1 MHLLVTRPIEDA
13 SALAVR
19 LQAAGHSVTVDPL
32 LSIILKSDVPLD
44 RTRVQALLVTS
55 ANGLRALGARADFSV
70 WQTVPI
76 YAVGPTT
83 AGMARDLGFD
93 QVVEAQGDVV
103 SLAALAIDA
112 LDPDA
117 GPVIHVSGTV
127 TAGDLR
133 GTLERAGLWV
143 ETAVLYEAKA
153 ADALA
158 PETAAALAAG
168 EIDGVLLYSRRS
180 AEIFVELCKKA
191 TPSPDIEQT
200 HAFCLSGNAAAP
212 LQSLSLASI
221 QVALRPNETELL
233 ALIEP

>member
-1 MHLLVTRPIEDA
+1 MRLLVTRPIEDA
-13 SALAVR
+13 KPLALRV
-19 LQAAGHSVTVDPL
+19 QAAGHSVMIDPL
-32 LSIILKSDVPLD
+32 LSIILKSDAPLD

-55 ANGLRALGARADFSV
+55 ANGLRALGTRSDFSV
-70 WQTVPI
+70 WQAVPLF
-76 YAVGPTT
+76 AVGPTT
-83 AGMARDLGFD
+83 ARMARDLGFD

-103 SLAALAIDA
+103 SLAALAIDQ
-112 LDPDA
+112 LDPEA
-117 GPVIHVSGTV
+117 GPVIHLSGTV
-127 TAGDLR
+127 IAGDLK
-133 GTLERAGLWV
+133 GTLERAGLWI

-158 PETAAALAAG
+158 RPTVAALAAG

-191 TPSPDIEQT
+191 HPTPNLSQT
-200 HAFCLSGNAAAP
+200 RAFCLSGNAAAP